1 MAESGS
7 SGAEPGIQEIAGAR
21 HVVSRLMRE
30 SLVDKQVIA
39 STEAPQIRILPWAN
53 VIKIGGRSIIDRGR
67 EALYP
72 LIDEIA
78 ANLSK
83 HKLLIATGS
92 GIRARHVF
100 SVGLDLGLPT
110 GALAVLTGIDAEMNA
125 HIVGA
130 LLAKY
135 GVGIILPAANINQLL
150 PVLLQVGNAVIFN
163 GVPPYHLWEQP
174 AEIGKLPPHRT
185 DAGTF
190 LMSDV
195 LGARKMIYIKDQDG
209 LYSEDPNDNPHAE
222 FIPRISLRELEQRNL
237 RTLPIE
243 RQVLKLMH
251 TARSTTEIQIVNGLK
266 PGRLTAA
273 LDGENAGTVI
283 YREDVHREDVH
294 GKGADGEG

>member
-1 MAESGS
+1 MTEAQRNAEESGMVDV
-7 SGAEPGIQEIAGAR
+7 AGTR
-21 HVVSRLMRE
+21 HVASRLMRE

-39 STEAPQIRILPWAN
+39 STERPQYRILPMAN

-67 EALYP
+67 DALLP
-72 LIDEIA
+72 LVDEIA
-78 ANLSK
+78 ENLPN
-83 HKLLIATGS
+83 HKMIIGVGA

-100 SVGLDLGLPT
+100 SVGLDLGLPV
-110 GALAVLTGIDAEMNA
+110 GALAVLAGVDTEMNA
-125 HIVGA
+125 HILGA

-135 GVGIILPAANINQLL
+135 GVGMLLPASNVNQML

-195 LGARKMIYIKDQDG
+195 LGTRSMIFVKDQDG
-209 LYSEDPNDNPHAE
+209 LYSDDPVENPKAE
-222 FIPRISLRELEQRNL
+222 FIPRISLQELERRDL

-243 RQVLKLMH
+243 RQMLKLMH
-251 TARSTTEIQIVNGLK
+251 TARSMKQVQLVNGLK
-266 PGRLTAA
+266 PGQLTAA
-273 LDGENAGTVI
+273 LNGEPVGTII
-283 YREDVHREDVH
+283 YRDE
-294 GKGADGEG
+294 

>member
-1 MAESGS
+1 MGEQPSDR
-7 SGAEPGIQEIAGAR
+7 EQPGILEAAGAR

-39 STEAPQIRILPWAN
+39 STEAAQIRILPWAN
-53 VIKIGGRSIIDRGR
+53 VVKIGGRSIIDRGSA
-67 EALYP
+67 ALLP

-78 ANLSK
+78 RNLSR
-83 HKLLIATGS
+83 HKMIIGAGA
-92 GIRARHVF
+92 GIRSRHVY

-110 GALAVLTGIDAEMNA
+110 GALAVLAGIDAEMNA
-125 HIVGA
+125 HILGS

-135 GVGIILPAANINQLL
+135 GVGIILPAAGINQML
-150 PVLLQVGNAVIFN
+150 PVLLEAGNAVIFN

-174 AEIGKLPPHRT
+174 APVGKLPLHGT

-195 LGARKMIYIKDQDG
+195 LGARSMIYVKDQDG
-209 LYSEDPNDNPHAE
+209 LFSDDPASNPSAE
-222 FIPRISLRELEQRNL
+222 FIPRISLRELEERQF

-243 RQVLKLMH
+243 RQVLRLMH
-251 TARSTTEIQIVNGLK
+251 TARSTTSIQIVNGLK

-273 LDGENAGTVI
+273 LDGEDAGTVI
-283 YREDVHREDVH
+283 YRD
-294 GKGADGEG
+294 